1 MKRKWDIRANSILL
15 LVLLLLAAGLT
26 GCGKKEEVS
35 ENASMT
41 ASTPTEEEGEPA
53 ASIFAESGK
62 KNEKQPGVL
71 SVDDVRKLA
80 EAKERGEDV
89 EEAMEKLASGEEEPP
104 AETSDERPAEETEV
118 AEEETPADAPTEA
131 ATEGKLIAI
140 DAGHQAKANTAKEPI
155 GPKATKLK
163 MKVTGGTKGVVSGVP
178 EYELA
183 LNISLKLEREL
194 IKRGY
199 RVLMIRRTNDV
210 DISNSERA
218 MMANEAK
225 ADAFLRIHAN
235 ASRDPKDKGAMT
247 ICQTEK
253 NPYNG
258 SLYPLSR
265 ALSEHVL
272 NEMSETTRCRKLK
285 IWETDAMSGVNW
297 AKVPTTIIEMGY
309 MTNPEEDTLLTT
321 KEYQAQL
328 VEGIANG
335 VDKFFEGRE

>member
-1 MKRKWDIRANSILL
+1 MNKFLVL
-15 LVLLLLAAGLT
+15 LVMLLLAAGLT
-26 GCGKKEEVS
+26 GCGKKEEVP
-35 ENASMT
+35 ENTSVEQIT
-41 ASTPTEEEGEPA
+41 STEESGSA
-53 ASIFAESGK
+53 ASIFAETGK
-62 KNEKQPGVL
+62 NKEKQPGVL

-89 EEAMEKLASGEEEPP
+89 EEAMARLASGES
-104 AETSDERPAEETEV
+104 ETSGETTSEGVETEV
-118 AEEETPADAPTEA
+118 TEEETPTDAPTEEETKA
-131 ATEGKLIAI
+131 EGKLIAI

-155 GPKATKLK
+155 GPKASKLK

-183 LNISLKLEREL
+183 LNISLKLEQEL
-194 IKRGY
+194 LKRGY

-235 ASRDPKDKGAMT
+235 GSKDPKDKGAMT
-247 ICQTEK
+247 ICQTKK

-272 NEMSETTRCRKLK
+272 NEMSEATGCRKLK
-285 IWETDAMSGVNW
+285 IWETDSMSGVNW

-321 KEYQAQL
+321 KEYQVQL
-328 VEGIANG
+328 VQGIADG